1 MYKRLV
7 ADALADGRLDTAA
20 LPSFTDEGILWAL
33 QGDRVPPLLLAI
45 RHRRLYKR
53 AVERPASELPGEA
66 GEWIAADHA
75 LTAQAE
81 DRLAAEVGLA
91 PGELLL
97 DYPAKTR
104 MLDLDLPVLRR
115 TGAVQR
121 LTSEGLAGAVHLPS
135 LAEQFYRSA
144 RWLRV
149 FTARPIDVSPE
160 RLTAAVLR
168 DESEVRERIASGR
181 GLL

>member
-7 ADALADGRLDTAA
+7 ADALADGRLAVSS
-20 LPSFTDEGILWAL
+20 LPEFTDEGILWAL

-53 AVERPASELPGEA
+53 AVERPASELPDEV
-66 GEWIAADHA
+66 GEWIANDRA
-75 LTAQAE
+75 LSVAVE
-81 DRLAAEVGLA
+81 DRLAEEVGLA
-91 PGELLL
+91 PGELLV

-121 LTSEGLAGAVHLPS
+121 LTSEGLAGAVNLPA
-135 LAEQFYRSA
+135 LADQFYRSA

-149 FTARPIDVSPE
+149 FTCRPIDVSSE
-160 RLTAAVLR
+160 RLLAALLR
-168 DESEVRERIASGR
+168 DESDVRERMASGR